1 MFGFLRSARSA
12 LFLVIFLFVLSSA
25 GICKAAD
32 GGTESR
38 TKAGE
43 YKTEWDV
50 RRLIFFA
57 VLEGLYTDGV
67 SNETVDLIIPNG
79 SYDLHF
85 VYGCPLC
92 GPAYDAFKLYR
103 KREPFY
109 SLKMPTDTFGK
120 GLDWEI
126 NRKLWSP
133 DRNVRFEAIQGLI
146 QKWVTRKLE
155 SMNISDEEFTEISQ
169 RIEEGRKQG
178 MMLLNKVVNSPDRTK
193 CPICDGA
200 AGACKFR
207 KKN

>member
-1 MFGFLRSARSA
+1 FII
-12 LFLVIFLFVLSSA
+12 LFFALSSV
-25 GICKAAD
+25 GFSSGVCKAAD
-32 GGTESR
+32 GGAESR

-79 SYDLHF
+79 SYDQHF

-92 GPAYDAFKLYR
+92 GLGYDGIKLYR
-103 KREPFY
+103 RRERFY
-109 SLKMPTDTFGK
+109 SLKGEMDTFGK

-146 QKWVTRKLE
+146 QKWVARKLE
-155 SMNISDEEFTEISQ
+155 SMNISDEEFAEIS
-169 RIEEGRKQG
+169 
-178 MMLLNKVVNSPDRTK
+178 
-193 CPICDGA
+193 
-200 AGACKFR
+200 
-207 KKN
+207 